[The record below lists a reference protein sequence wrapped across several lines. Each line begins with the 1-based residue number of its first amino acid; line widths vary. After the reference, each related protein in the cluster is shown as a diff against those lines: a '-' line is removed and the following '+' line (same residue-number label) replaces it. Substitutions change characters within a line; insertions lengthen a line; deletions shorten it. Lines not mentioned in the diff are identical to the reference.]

1 MNGAIVAGIITACF
15 AIMLAVACQWTGA
28 LGRVRWVMLGSV
40 TYPLYLLHQNIG
52 FAIFNAYYPNI
63 NAHLLLW
70 GTIALMLLVS
80 YAIHRWIEKPM
91 GNLLK
96 GAVDRGFHRAAR
108 MLGGSIV

>member
-1 MNGAIVAGIITACF
+1 
-15 AIMLAVACQWTGA
+15 
-28 LGRVRWVMLGSV
+28 
-40 TYPLYLLHQNIG
+40 
-52 FAIFNAYYPNI
+52 
-63 NAHLLLW
+63 
-70 GTIALMLLVS
+70 LVS